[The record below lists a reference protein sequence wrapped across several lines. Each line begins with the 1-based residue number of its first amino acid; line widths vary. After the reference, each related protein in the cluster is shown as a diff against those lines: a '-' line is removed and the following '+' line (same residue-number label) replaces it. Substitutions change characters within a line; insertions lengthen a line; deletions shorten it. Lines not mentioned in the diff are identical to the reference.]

1 MPATNPLDF
10 SSAASA
16 ATALKKVKQL
26 MIRAGQAV
34 VATEFIDK
42 PKRSNGT
49 TYREAFL
56 TLASGQAVT
65 LRVTATGDIYQVL
78 LNNSVVPI
86 KAHDDT
92 TKAVAEIAALAE
104 KSQAAFQKAQARKA
118 IALPPGMTTPAPKM
132 AAVLAERVAQLDTQ
146 IAERRATVADLQ
158 QQLGSMTDDTGGQDD
173 QGPSL
178 SGAETDTLLAL
189 VKGKHALEA
198 GDIPSKVGLQSL
210 IERGYAEDDS
220 GVYHATDAGKAY
232 LAKMLDSA
240 EAPPV
245 ATLAAVY
252 IAARDLVANK
262 PEMLD
267 SVGTGGAVEVLRIA
281 LDMVETNYPI
291 SLDAGNLEQAEL
303 QKRNAESF
311 RLAIGMLDSA
321 GAALSDAGLAE
332 LVGIAAV
339 SAAED
344 GDIKNQD
351 ALAELLALGLVETS
365 DGLYMVTGKGKSA
378 LDDAGYD
385 VYGEPYAASA
395 D

>member
-42 PKRSNGT
+42 PKRTNGI

-56 TLASGQAVT
+56 TLASGQGVT
-65 LRVTATGDIYQVL
+65 LRVTAAGDIYQVL

-92 TKAVAEIAALAE
+92 AKAVAEIAALAE
-104 KSQAAFQKAQARKA
+104 KNQAAFQKAQARKA

-146 IAERRATVADLQ
+146 IAERRATVAGLQ
-158 QQLGSMTDDTGGQDD
+158 AQLGALTDSMVGE
-173 QGPSL
+173 SL
-178 SGAETDTLLAL
+178 PAMSLA
-189 VKGKHALEA
+189 
-198 GDIPSKVGLQSL
+198 I
-210 IERGYAEDDS
+210 
-220 GVYHATDAGKAY
+220 AY
-232 LAKMLDSA
+232 VD
-240 EAPPV
+240 
-245 ATLAAVY
+245 
-252 IAARDLVANK
+252 ARDLVGAR

-267 SVGTGGAVEVLRIA
+267 SAATEGAVAVLRIA
-281 LDMVETNYPI
+281 LDMMETNYPI
-291 SLDAGNLEQAEL
+291 NLQAGNLEQAALE
-303 QKRNAESF
+303 QRNAESY
-311 RLAIGMLDSA
+311 RVAIGMLDSA
-321 GAALSDAGLAE
+321 AAVLGDAGLAE
-332 LVGIAAV
+332 LVNIAVV
-339 SAAED
+339 SAAE
-344 GDIKNQD
+344 GSDIKDQT

-365 DGLYMVTGKGKSA
+365 DGLYMVTGKGNSA

-385 VYGEPYAASA
+385 VYGEPYAANA

>member
-34 VATEFIDK
+34 VGTEFIDK
-42 PKRSNGT
+42 PKRTNSI

-65 LRVTATGDIYQVL
+65 LRVTAAGDIYQVL

-92 TKAVAEIAALAE
+92 AKAVAEIAALAE
-104 KSQAAFQKAQARKA
+104 KNQAAFQKAQARKA

-158 QQLGSMTDDTGGQDD
+158 QQLGSMTD
-173 QGPSL
+173 SA
-178 SGAETDTLLAL
+178 GADN
-189 VKGKHALEA
+189 
-198 GDIPSKVGLQSL
+198 
-210 IERGYAEDDS
+210 
-220 GVYHATDAGKAY
+220 AT
-232 LAKMLDSA
+232 
-240 EAPPV
+240 PPDV
-245 ATLAAVY
+245 ELPVMTLAAAY
-252 IAARDLVANK
+252 AAARDIVAGK

-267 SVGTGGAVEVLRIA
+267 SVGTGGAVAVLRIA
-281 LDMVETNYPI
+281 LETVETNYPI
-291 SLDAGNLEQAEL
+291 NLEAGNLEQAEL
-303 QKRNAESF
+303 EKRNGESF

-321 GAALSDAGLAE
+321 GATLSDAGLTE
-332 LVGIAAV
+332 LVGIATV

-344 GDIKNQD
+344 GDIKSQE

-365 DGLYMVTGKGKSA
+365 DGLYMVTGKGNSA

-385 VYGEPYAASA
+385 VYGEPYAANA

>member
-42 PKRSNGT
+42 AKRSNGM
-49 TYREAFL
+49 TYREALL
-56 TLASGQAVT
+56 TLASGQIVT

-92 TKAVAEIAALAE
+92 AKAVAEIAALAE
-104 KSQAAFQKAQARKA
+104 KNQAAFQKAQARKA
-118 IALPPGMTTPAPKM
+118 IALPPGMSTPAPKM
-132 AAVLAERVAQLDTQ
+132 AVVLTERVAQLDTQ
-146 IAERRATVADLQ
+146 IAERRVQVNELKA
-158 QQLGSMTDDTGGQDD
+158 QLGQAALLDGVND
-173 QGPSL
+173 L
-178 SGAETDTLLAL
+178 SGAETDTLAAL
-189 VKGKHALEA
+189 VNSKHALEA
-198 GDIPSKVGLQSL
+198 GDIPSKVGLQTL

-220 GVYHATDAGKAY
+220 GVYHATDAGKAR
-232 LAKMLDSA
+232 LKAMAPALLDSLA
-240 EAPPV
+240 V
-245 ATLAAVY
+245 AY
-252 IAARDLVANK
+252 IAARDIVAGK
-262 PEMLD
+262 PELLD
-267 SVGTGGAVEVLRIA
+267 SVGTGGAVAVLRIA
-281 LDMVETNYPI
+281 LETVETNYPI
-291 SLDAGNLEQAEL
+291 NLAAGNLEQAEL
-303 QKRNAESF
+303 EKRNAESF

-321 GAALSDAGLAE
+321 GPALSDTGLTE

-344 GDIKNQD
+344 GDIKSQA
-351 ALAELLALGLVETS
+351 ALAELLALGLVETT

-385 VYGEPYAASA
+385 VYGEPYAANA

>member
-34 VATEFIDK
+34 VGTEFIDK
-42 PKRSNGT
+42 PKRTNGI

-65 LRVTATGDIYQVL
+65 LRVTAAGDIYQVL

-92 TKAVAEIAALAE
+92 SKAVAEIAALAE
-104 KSQAAFQKAQARKA
+104 KNQAAFQKAQARKA

-146 IAERRATVADLQ
+146 IAERRATVAGLQ
-158 QQLGSMTDDTGGQDD
+158 AQLGALTDSVVGE
-173 QGPSL
+173 SL
-178 SGAETDTLLAL
+178 PAMSLA
-189 VKGKHALEA
+189 V
-198 GDIPSKVGLQSL
+198 
-210 IERGYAEDDS
+210 
-220 GVYHATDAGKAY
+220 AY
-232 LAKMLDSA
+232 ID
-240 EAPPV
+240 
-245 ATLAAVY
+245 
-252 IAARDLVANK
+252 ARDLVGAR

-267 SVGTGGAVEVLRIA
+267 SAATEGAVAVLRIA
-281 LDMVETNYPI
+281 LDMMETNYPI
-291 SLDAGNLEQAEL
+291 NLKAGNLEQAALE
-303 QKRNAESF
+303 QRNAESY
-311 RLAIGMLDSA
+311 RVAIGMLDSA
-321 GAALSDAGLAE
+321 AAVLGDAGLAE
-332 LVGIAAV
+332 LVNIAVV
-339 SAAED
+339 SAAE
-344 GDIKNQD
+344 GSDIKDQT

-365 DGLYMVTGKGKSA
+365 DGLYMVTGKGNSA

-385 VYGEPYAASA
+385 VYGEPYAANA